1 MKKNLKI
8 AFIPST
14 FLPLIGGAEIQT
26 HNLANLISKKG
37 HIVDIWNTKKG
48 FYKKKF
54 YKIYNFNKLILNVT
68 FILRYYFRIKLNF
81 FLKNHLSNLI
91 KVNKYDIWHF
101 HSINFKTFIILEILK
116 EFNQKIVI
124 TFQGADIQL
133 NKNIKYG
140 YRLDLKY
147 NQIFKENLK
156 LVDRV
161 HSISEEISKNLIKL
175 NFPKDKILEIP
186 NCVNHE
192 KLRKY
197 KFSKPKI
204 LTLITVARFAEKKKG
219 FDFVEKISNQLL
231 NKIKFKWIIIGK
243 NVNKL
248 NKNKFISKNTANIKL
263 IDEIKNDELFF
274 PNSKLI
280 KYYKSSSIYAHLS
293 RIESFG
299 ITVLEAL
306 SCGLPI
312 ISFKS
317 IGSKTLIKNGKNG
330 YLIKDYNIKKY
341 AEKIIET
348 YKSKNKLLKSNL
360 NDLAKYDLNLNAD
373 KSIKDYYRLINNKL
387 LN

>member
-1 MKKNLKI
+1 MLGSLK
-8 AFIPST
+8 
-14 FLPLIGGAEIQT
+14 
-26 HNLANLISKKG
+26 
-37 HIVDIWNTKKG
+37 
-48 FYKKKF
+48 
-54 YKIYNFNKLILNVT
+54 
-68 FILRYYFRIKLNF
+68 
-81 FLKNHLSNLI
+81 
-91 KVNKYDIWHF
+91 
-101 HSINFKTFIILEILK
+101 
-116 EFNQKIVI
+116 
-124 TFQGADIQL
+124 
-133 NKNIKYG
+133 
-140 YRLDLKY
+140 
-147 NQIFKENLK
+147 
-156 LVDRV
+156 
-161 HSISEEISKNLIKL
+161 
-175 NFPKDKILEIP
+175 
-186 NCVNHE
+186 
-192 KLRKY
+192 
-197 KFSKPKI
+197 
-204 LTLITVARFAEKKKG
+204 KKKG

-248 NKNKFISKNTANIKL
+248 NKSKFISKNIANFKL